1 MYDKFRVICC
11 ENPEKYPGK
20 LFIDIYP
27 ADHITHELLYRMR
40 LKITPDVYDITGGVY
55 LDDLGQ
61 GNIRLKYI
69 KHYDKM
75 IQRQQALVRE
85 RVDPLI
91 MRLFAEMKKRG
102 VNKTINASLNDAYEV
117 FTLEEVYPKSA
128 KEEQMLEAQKR
139 YAKRQKI
146 IEARQRFYARQKY
159 ASCPHIA
166 LMINQLERSGD

>member
-11 ENPEKYPGK
+11 ENPQKYPDK

-55 LDDLGQ
+55 LDDLGN
-61 GNIRLKYI
+61 GSIRLKYI
-69 KHYDKM
+69 KHHDKM
-75 IQRQQALVRE
+75 IQRQQMLVRE
-85 RVDPLI
+85 KVDAQI
-91 MRLFAEMKKRG
+91 IRMYTEMKRRG
-102 VNKTINASLNDAYEV
+102 IYRTINASLTQAYEV
-117 FTLEEVYPKSA
+117 FTLDELYPKSA
-128 KEEQMLEAQKR
+128 REEQMIEAQKS

-146 IEARQRFYARQKY
+146 MEARQSFYARQKY

-166 LMINQLERSGD
+166 LMISQLERSGD